1 MPFIHI
7 KSLPFETAIDIQ
19 SAVEAITLDFA
30 KGTDVAAQ
38 HVSATWEFFNP
49 GHYAVAGKA
58 PKSQPMNSHP
68 ILVDLLA
75 PDFHSKGHIEKM
87 LTIVA
92 ESVSEQLG
100 VSINN
105 VFVNHRQA
113 ASGMVFDQGKIV
125 RW

>member
-19 SAVEAITLDFA
+19 PVVEAITLDFA
-30 KGTDVAAQ
+30 KGTDVAAE
-38 HVSATWEFFNP
+38 HVSATWEFFNA

-58 PKSQPMNSHP
+58 PKYQPENSHP

-75 PDFHSKGHIEKM
+75 PDFHSKAHIEKM
-87 LTIVA
+87 LSIVA
-92 ESVSEQLG
+92 ESVSKRLG

-105 VFVNHRQA
+105 IFVNHRQA
-113 ASGMVFDQGKIV
+113 ATGMVFDQGKVV